1 MPLIHSGTNAAR
13 DENIRTL
20 MHDVGK
26 SPHVQSREQALAIA
40 YSNQRRNRAD
50 GGFDY
55 FDVSDKSGLAPRTMI
70 EDRTGQDPDAPDT
83 DAIRSFMAA
92 PQRNREWR
100 EAPRPDLSSDPMAVA
115 IGYNKIGEGMNFGD
129 VPLPQPRPKHRA
141 DGGGM
146 PWYAK
151 NEARSMAHVGP
162 IRSAV
167 PGRSDHIA
175 LNVPNGSYVL
185 PAQHVSHL
193 GQNNTEAGFAVL
205 DRMFKTPHIAH
216 GRLPPPP
223 KLGVHFDTGGGV
235 HYYRDAGGEVGFD
248 QHGGRAKDGDDDTV
262 PIMAAGGEFV
272 VHPNDVADV
281 GDGNLDHGHR
291 ILDEWVK
298 RTKEAHA
305 KTIAKLPGPAKD

>member
-50 GGFDY
+50 GGGNLGDEPRQIFEDRRGETDDSKDRGVWQS
-55 FDVSDKSGLAPRTMI
+55 FMDAPRN
-70 EDRTGQDPDAPDT
+70 
-83 DAIRSFMAA
+83 
-92 PQRNREWR
+92 NREYLAR
-100 EAPRPDLSSDPMAVA
+100 PRPDFTDDPMAIDA
-115 IGYNKIGEGMNFGD
+115 GYNRIMEGQTFPD

-167 PGRSDHIA
+167 PGRTDHIP

-205 DRMFKTPHIAH
+205 GRMFKTPHIAH
-216 GRLPPPP
+216 GHLPSAPKPPSS
-223 KLGVHFDTGGGV
+223 KFS
-235 HYYRDAGGEVGFD
+235 A
-248 QHGGRAKDGDDDTV
+248 HGGRAEDGDDDSV

-272 VHPNDVADV
+272 LHPDIVRDI

-291 ILDEWVK
+291 ILDEWIK
-298 RTKEAHA
+298 RTKEVHA